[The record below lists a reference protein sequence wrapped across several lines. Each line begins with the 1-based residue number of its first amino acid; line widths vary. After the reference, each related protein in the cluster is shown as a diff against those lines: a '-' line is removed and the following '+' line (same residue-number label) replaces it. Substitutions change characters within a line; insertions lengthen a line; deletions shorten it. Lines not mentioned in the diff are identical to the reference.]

1 MKQASDLN
9 LFMSTLLESLP
20 EEAQVAN
27 FCLPNRQTHF
37 FGKSTLDQMV
47 AWVESQVKNQQNV
60 FIGLNPLRKGPI
72 NGRGKNTD
80 VGYLLNFSADFDF
93 KGEGHRS
100 GKNYPPDWE
109 AIKTQLALHS
119 CPLPTL
125 VIRTGHGVHAHWNL
139 KAPIAIKDASE
150 AGTMMQHFHR
160 ALATILAK
168 QGYETDNT
176 SDLARVYRLPETIN
190 FKDPSKPLPVEIWP
204 DESCFLKYDLAE
216 LITWADSIA
225 CEDAHSKIISKT
237 GYKHLD
243 EEASAQIMVEHCL
256 FLQHCRENAVNLPEN
271 QWFAMINNLALA
283 KNGGADVVHQLSQ
296 DYPKYTTEET
306 QDRIDRAQREQKPHM
321 CQTIKDFSG
330 FTNCP
335 YEGCSVKSPIAL
347 VTNPWS
353 KSLEAIT
360 DLLNEN
366 TNLLYLSKRHK
377 EDLVAL
383 RNQATELHDRLM
395 TKIEPKM
402 SKRNFNRLQREI
414 DQMAPRAPKT
424 TISEEANA
432 RLTELAG
439 FPCRLPRGYQ
449 LNPDNSISFFQGSQL
464 VEVIERPLIISAYY
478 KSDTDELRELS
489 FGTKKIIVSAKTI
502 ATAGSLVKL
511 ADEALPISE
520 VNARAVMRYLHEF
533 QRENRANIPSYSL
546 TRSLGWQS
554 DESFLPNFSTFNLLL
569 PNQSKP
575 IDPAY
580 WTHGD
585 LDDWLRIATEASRF
599 PYARL
604 MLAAAFAAP
613 LLKLLKHRNFI
624 LYIYGTSTGGKSAA
638 SMLAASV
645 WGPTDEFFHQ
655 LSGSDAGIEGVLSR
669 LRNLPLFLDERQS
682 AKRDQ
687 KGLDALIYDIAN
699 GKGKLRGSW
708 DSTTSSLGSVMG
720 ERWQTVSC
728 ATGEHALTSFNSPE
742 GTQNRILEIYC
753 KSVVDDPKLASLLH
767 QIDDHAYGVAGEA
780 FMRSLLEIPHEE
792 RVENITDTFSQF
804 STFLSEK
811 NINVATG
818 PLSHLAVLAVSD
830 FLIQEYLLQIEG
842 PIALAETQNWIQS
855 IAESLPLRDEMS
867 ESNRAYHYLKD
878 WYQQKKT
885 HFTKFDKSFQGD
897 VIERY
902 GWEKEPDLLVL
913 PTVISEALSTKGF
926 NFDRLKRE
934 WERENRLRVHK
945 SGKNKIDFT
954 INIKRVGR
962 VIYLKDFLA
971 PNDEGVFEHADDGE
985 FVLTKNEGV
994 YKKEVQSNE

>member
-1 MKQASDLN
+1 
-9 LFMSTLLESLP
+9 
-20 EEAQVAN
+20 
-27 FCLPNRQTHF
+27 
-37 FGKSTLDQMV
+37 
-47 AWVESQVKNQQNV
+47 
-60 FIGLNPLRKGPI
+60 
-72 NGRGKNTD
+72 
-80 VGYLLNFSADFDF
+80 
-93 KGEGHRS
+93 
-100 GKNYPPDWE
+100 
-109 AIKTQLALHS
+109 
-119 CPLPTL
+119 
-125 VIRTGHGVHAHWNL
+125 
-139 KAPIAIKDASE
+139 
-150 AGTMMQHFHR
+150 MQHFHR

-190 FKDPSKPLPVEIWP
+190 FKDPSKPLPVEIWHN
-204 DESCFLKYDLAE
+204 ESCFSKYDLAE
-216 LITWADSIA
+216 LITWADSIVHIT
-225 CEDAHSKIISKT
+225 EEPHTKKIMKT
-237 GYKHLD
+237 GYKSG
-243 EEASAQIMVEHCL
+243 EEASAQLMLEHCF
-256 FLQHCRENAVNLPEN
+256 FLRHCEEKAVNLPEEE
-271 QWFAMINNLALA
+271 WFAMINNLALA
-283 KNGGADVVHQLSQ
+283 KNGGVDLVHQLSQ
-296 DYPKYTTEET
+296 KYPMYTMEET
-306 QDRIDRAQREQKPHM
+306 QNRIDRAQREQKPHT
-321 CQTIKDFSG
+321 CKTIRDFSG

-347 VTNPWS
+347 VTSPWS

-366 TNLLYLSKRHK
+366 TDLLHLSKRHK
-377 EDLVAL
+377 EDLVTL

-402 SKRNFNRLQREI
+402 PKRNFSRLQREI
-414 DQMAPRAPKT
+414 DQMVSKAPKT

-533 QRENRANIPSYSL
+533 QRENRAHIPSYSL

-569 PNQSKP
+569 PNQTKP
-575 IDPAY
+575 IAPAY

-687 KGLDALIYDIAN
+687 RGLDALIYDIAN

-767 QIDDHAYGVAGEA
+767 HIDDHAYGVAGEA
-780 FMRSLLEIPHEE
+780 FMNSLLEIPPEE
-792 RVENITDTFSQF
+792 RIQNLTDLLSQF
-804 STFLSEK
+804 STFLNEK

-818 PLSHLAVLAVSD
+818 PLSHLAVLAVAD
-830 FLIQEYLLQIEG
+830 FLTQQNLLHIEAH
-842 PIALAETQNWIQS
+842 IALQGTQSWIQS
-855 IAESLPLRDEMS
+855 IAESLPLREEMS
-867 ESNRAYHYLKD
+867 ESNRAYQYLKD

-885 HFTKFDKSFQGD
+885 HFTQFDKSSQSD
-897 VIERY
+897 VLERY
-902 GWEKEPDLLVL
+902 GWQKAPDLLVL
-913 PTVISEALSTKGF
+913 STVISETLSTQGF

-934 WERENRLRVHK
+934 WEREGRLRVHK
-945 SGKNKIDFT
+945 NGPRKKDYT
-954 INIKRVGR
+954 INIGTIGR
-962 VIYLKDFLA
+962 VVYLTGFLSLDHQEIY
-971 PNDEGVFEHADDGE
+971 EHADDGE
-985 FVLTKNEGV
+985 FVLLGNEGV
-994 YKKEVQSNE
+994 HKKEVHLNE